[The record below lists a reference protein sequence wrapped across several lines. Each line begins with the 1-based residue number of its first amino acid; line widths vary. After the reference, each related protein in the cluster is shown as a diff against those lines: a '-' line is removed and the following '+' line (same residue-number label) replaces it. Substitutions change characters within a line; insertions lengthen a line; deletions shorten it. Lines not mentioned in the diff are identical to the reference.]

1 MEGVTYLNAGDPAPT
16 EAISGQDH
24 KHLVSVSA
32 IYELPL
38 GRGRRFF
45 SGAGKYADM
54 AFNGWQF
61 QGIYTLQSGSPLLW
75 LDTTMLNGGAI
86 RSSRDVDAWFAT
98 GAFLTDSTLKPQ
110 RHYRSWP
117 LRLSNLRADAT
128 NNWDL
133 SAIKKLKISERV
145 TLQFR
150 GEFLNA
156 FNHPRFKP
164 PNMDP
169 YSRAFGQV
177 SDTSAY
183 PRQIQAG
190 VKVIF

>member
-1 MEGVTYLNAGDPAPT
+1 MSA
-16 EAISGQDH
+16 
-24 KHLVSVSA
+24 SVSPGKIIVA
-32 IYELPL
+32 P
-38 GRGRRFF
+38 RRPGVST
-45 SGAGKYADM
+45 SGLSK
-54 AFNGWQF
+54 F
-61 QGIYTLQSGSPLLW
+61 
-75 LDTTMLNGGAI
+75 
-86 RSSRDVDAWFAT
+86 T
-98 GAFLTDSTLKPQ
+98 GAFLTDGALKPR

-117 LRLSNLRADAT
+117 LRFSNLRADAT

-133 SAIKKLKISERV
+133 SAIKKLNITERV

-156 FNHPRFKP
+156 FNHPRFKA

-177 SDTSAY
+177 SGTSAY

-190 VKVIF
+190 AKVIF